1 MKKVPIRSCLICNEK
16 SDKRALYRIV
26 KNKEGQVFF
35 DPTLRANGRGA
46 YVCEKESCIEKLKD
60 SKRLDKAFQADIDIE
75 DKEKIVREIMENK
88 K

>member
-1 MKKVPIRSCLICNEK
+1 MKKIPIRSCLICNEK
-16 SDKRALYRIV
+16 SDKRTLYRIV

-46 YVCEKESCIEKLKD
+46 YVCDKEDCIAKLKT
-60 SKRLDKAFQADIDIE
+60 SKKLEKTFQIE
-75 DKEKIVREIMENK
+75 MDAENKEKIVREIMENK

>member
-16 SDKRALYRIV
+16 SDKRTLYRIV
-26 KNKEGQVFF
+26 KNKEGEIFF

-46 YVCEKESCIEKLKD
+46 YVCEKESCIIKLKE
-60 SKRLDKAFQADIDIE
+60 SKKLEKAFQTEIDERI
-75 DKEKIVREIMENK
+75 KEKIVREIMKNK